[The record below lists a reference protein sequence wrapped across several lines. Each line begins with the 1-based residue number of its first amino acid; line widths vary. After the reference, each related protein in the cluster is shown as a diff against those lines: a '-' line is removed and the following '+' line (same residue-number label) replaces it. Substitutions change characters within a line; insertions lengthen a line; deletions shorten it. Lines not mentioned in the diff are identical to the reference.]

1 MMLVNGTEHV
11 SEPDKKLARYIA
23 EQYKPV
29 ILVVNKW
36 DLVLQNARKQAEDMG
51 AAFGPELLMEEF
63 GEYLAQELRHLDY
76 APVAY
81 TTAKDGKNVQVILDL
96 AQHLHKQATER
107 VTTGRL
113 NRAIE
118 QIFQERLPSNPK
130 GRRVKVYYATQI
142 GTSPPTIAV
151 VVNDPELVNESYQ
164 RFMINRFRELL
175 PYSEVPIKLLVRG
188 RTGRKGEINEMK
200 TDRGGAQPARSGPAK
215 SRSERKRAV
224 AAKRAAATAGSAG
237 LRPIKTRSGGVSAE
251 GKRAGAKKRA
261 RAEARGKKSRR
272 GPRRP

>member
-1 MMLVNGTEHV
+1 
-11 SEPDKKLARYIA
+11 
-23 EQYKPV
+23 
-29 ILVVNKW
+29 
-36 DLVLQNARKQAEDMG
+36 
-51 AAFGPELLMEEF
+51 
-63 GEYLAQELRHLDY
+63 
-76 APVAY
+76 
-81 TTAKDGKNVQVILDL
+81 
-96 AQHLHKQATER
+96 
-107 VTTGRL
+107 
-113 NRAIE
+113 
-118 QIFQERLPSNPK
+118 
-130 GRRVKVYYATQI
+130 
-142 GTSPPTIAV
+142 
-151 VVNDPELVNESYQ
+151 VNDPELVNESYQ

-200 TDRGGAQPARSGPAK
+200 TDRGGAQPARSGRAK